1 MARAG
6 LLNGVEAT
14 THRWGLA
21 SLKSAA
27 PTCKVVEDRRF
38 VDAGRV
44 ITTAGVTAGID
55 GALHVVE
62 RLLGKP
68 AAKWTAQEW
77 MEYRRSG
84 GVKPEGGKASSV
96 KK

>member
-1 MARAG
+1 
-6 LLNGVEAT
+6 
-14 THRWGLA
+14 
-21 SLKSAA
+21 
-27 PTCKVVEDRRF
+27 RRF

-68 AAKWTAQEW
+68 AAKWTAEEW
-77 MEYRRSG
+77 MEYRRNG
-84 GVKPEGGKASSV
+84 RVKPRNGRVKPRNGKASAGQN
-96 KK
+96 KKPAAKK